1 MRGAPASEAATASG
15 RSPFRSRGFWLKAA
29 VGLLITAGLFLFLFR
44 FVDWKHVAAL
54 TKQARWWYLLWML
67 PLYEALYVLR
77 AGRFVLLAPRTPFG
91 VMLSIAAVH
100 NFMLRVLPMRTGE
113 LSYALLVKKAGTS
126 GLGESLLGLFLLR
139 ILDATAVVVIFAIFL
154 VLNQTV
160 YMGDYSF
167 GLWLTV
173 GAAAVGLLGALFFRR
188 LLHAGFFVLDAMLG
202 LSRLKRIG
210 RVASLLEKLR
220 VTIASFDRL
229 DLRLMLWQ
237 IALTTVAWMLNFLIV
252 FVIMRGFSIPV
263 SFAQAV
269 LGGTGA
275 TVTGF
280 LPVGGIG
287 SFGAM
292 EAGWALGF
300 ALVGLEASLAVASG
314 FAFSLTTFVFA
325 AVLALIHW
333 VILIR
338 LSRGNAPREL

>member
-1 MRGAPASEAATASG
+1 MSEAPTHEA
-15 RSPFRSRGFWLKAA
+15 RSPFRGRGFWLKAA
-29 VGLLITAGLFLFLFR
+29 LGLGITAGLFVFLFR
-44 FVDWKHVAAL
+44 FVDWSHVAAL
-54 TKQARWWYLLWML
+54 TAKARWGILLWVL
-67 PLYEALYVLR
+67 PIYELLYLAR

-91 VMLSIAAVH
+91 VMLCIAAVH
-100 NFMLRVLPMRTGE
+100 NFSLRVLPMRTGE

-160 YMGDYSF
+160 YQGDFSF
-167 GLWLTV
+167 GLWLTL
-173 GAAAVGLLGALFFRR
+173 GAATVGLLGALFFRQ
-188 LLHAGFFVLDAMLG
+188 LLHLGFIMLSATLHFV
-202 LSRLKRIG
+202 RLT
-210 RVASLLEKLR
+210 RVARVATLLEKLR
-220 VTIASFDRL
+220 VTIGSFDRL
-229 DLRLMLWQ
+229 GLRLMLAQ
-237 IALTTVAWMLNFLIV
+237 IGLTTAAWMLNFLMI
-252 FVIMRGFSIPV
+252 FVTMHGFSVPV

-314 FAFSLTTFVFA
+314 FAFSLMTFASA
-325 AVLALIHW
+325 AALALVHW
-333 VILIR
+333 VILTQ
-338 LSRGNAPREL
+338 LSRAQTSQKP